1 MGTIKEKLDYLNETK
16 NLMKEALIEKGQEVK
31 EEDTFRS
38 YVDKIKNIKGGII
51 RNPDGDHIYGV
62 KHLLYSK
69 KSYES
74 TWIRT
79 DDSIGL
85 FVEPPLTTHA
95 DNPFNHYYP
104 WRDIIS
110 YNFDAENG
118 IVTAEYGD
126 ENYKEDGTNGQ
137 VMTYFPK
144 FWWKRWQD
152 EEYEYIQI
160 ATYPAEG
167 FNYSPPFSLG
177 RYLSSFNESLGKIES
192 KSGALLFLKN
202 PTIIRDYAKSL
213 GKGWGLMD
221 ISRLALIQMLFLVRY
236 ANNISPEI
244 LGKGRLYSYSTK
256 TGDCDSLGMQS
267 GTTANSSS
275 HSVIDMGLEDI
286 YTLGGSSYS
295 FQFIDGVNV
304 KDYQA
309 YVCYD
314 RDKYK
319 CDMFEEPYKAISYLN
334 KKTSSTGNNMGYDE
348 ENPLIML
355 PTDKDSVYYKNNYCY
370 TNSGDVTVCLNNK
383 YRENEEAN
391 GLWAYAI
398 GSKSSV
404 NLMCRL
410 MYMEE

>member
-62 KHLLYSK
+62 KHLIS
-69 KSYES
+69 SYDK

-85 FVEPPLTTHA
+85 SVEPPLTTHA

-110 YNFDAENG
+110 YNFDAESG

-126 ENYKEDGTNGQ
+126 ENYREDGTNGQ
-137 VMTYFPK
+137 VMTFFPK

-160 ATYPAEG
+160 ATYAAEG

-177 RYLSSFNESLGKIES
+177 RYLSSFNENLGRIES
-192 KSGALLFLKN
+192 KSGANIYSAN
-202 PTIIRDYAKSL
+202 PTIMRDYAKSL

-236 ANNISPEI
+236 ASHASIEI
-244 LGKGRLYSYSTK
+244 LGKGAYSTK
-256 TGDCDSLGMQS
+256 TGDCDSLGMKS
-267 GTTANSSS
+267 GTIVNNSE

-286 YTLGGSSYS
+286 YNEGGF
-295 FQFIDGVNV
+295 FQFIDGVNIRN
-304 KDYQA
+304 YQA

-319 CDMFEEPYKAISYLN
+319 CDSFEEPYKKINYLN
-334 KKTSSTGNNMGYDE
+334 QSGYSNEAKFGYDK
-348 ENPLIML
+348 ENPLIVF
-355 PTDKDSVYYKNNYCY
+355 PVKDGILHRETYYSIS
-370 TNSGDVTVCLNNK
+370 SGDVVVYLNNK
-383 YRENEEAN
+383 SSSQNKGN
-391 GLWAYAI
+391 GLWSY
-398 GSKSSV
+398 KMSSSTGGIS
-404 NLMCRL
+404 RL